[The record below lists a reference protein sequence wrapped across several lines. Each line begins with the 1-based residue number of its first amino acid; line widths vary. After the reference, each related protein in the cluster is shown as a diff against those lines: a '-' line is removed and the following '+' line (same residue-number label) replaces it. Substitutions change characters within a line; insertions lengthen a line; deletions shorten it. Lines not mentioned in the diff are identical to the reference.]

1 MRNGSMNY
9 CGIITHDAILRQPF
23 SCVAGIVFFVCLFVC
38 LGADPNIL
46 FDTLGTNSISDEN
59 VNISRHSTTGI

>member
-1 MRNGSMNY
+1 MSNHYEKENEESDSRF
-9 CGIITHDAILRQPF
+9 IDF
-23 SCVAGIVFFVCLFVC
+23 CLFVC